1 MWLTWETNYVGT
13 RNKIHST
20 DWYYATDKTA
30 IDDQV
35 CFPDSQLL
43 AQTNVQ

>member
-1 MWLTWETNYVGT
+1 MLAQEMKSILLND
-13 RNKIHST
+13 II
-20 DWYYATDKTA
+20 ATDKTA
-30 IDDQV
+30 IDGQV

>member
-1 MWLTWETNYVGT
+1 MLAQEM
-13 RNKIHST
+13 KSILLI
-20 DWYYATDKTA
+20 DIIATDKTA

-35 CFPDSQLL
+35 CFPDSQIL